1 MSRILQLEKIGIK
14 DPKFVTVTRA
24 FDFIMSILADNAGNV
39 IVSVFPGKNGW
50 FRTKEKRQLLSE
62 MVLTNRIWM
71 KRSCTNVLGRFSV
84 KNIPTCA

>member
-1 MSRILQLEKIGIK
+1 MIDWETATKANISMKLRIK
-14 DPKFVTVTRA
+14 
-24 FDFIMSILADNAGNV
+24 NASPNV
-39 IVSVFPGKNGW
+39 QFLVLFCQKNHIW
-50 FRTKEKRQLLSE
+50 IRTKEKRQLLSE